1 MGMFDFLKK
10 KAQPPAIK
18 LPLIGNRLVF
28 DVKLVFNKLDAP
40 DEVVPFKLSV
50 NSDDISEI
58 VNEDLVSYDVVAN
71 KETVVRLNYS
81 PEGEFLDAIVML
93 LAKKQDKPDAS
104 IGQEIIEFAGNNYV
118 RDIEKP
124 EGYEYSKLPS
134 FTRRKLTKFE
144 EDSKSTNHEFM
155 LYVSQASKKPENKMC
170 RFPIFYY
177 ERSMET
183 GRAYYYEAMLVDSAD
198 VSF

>member
-10 KAQPPAIK
+10 KAQPPAVK

-28 DVKLVFNKLDAP
+28 DIKLVYNKLEAP
-40 DEVVPFKLSV
+40 DEVAPYTLSV

-58 VNEDLVSYDVVAN
+58 VNEDLVSYDVGVN
-71 KETVVRLNYS
+71 KDTIVRLNYS

-93 LAKKQDKPDAS
+93 LVEKRDRPDSS
-104 IGQEIIEFAGNNYV
+104 IGQEIINFAGNNYV

-134 FTRRKLTKFE
+134 FTRRNLTKFE
-144 EDSKSTNHEFM
+144 EDSRQTTHEFM
-155 LYVSQASKKPENKMC
+155 LYVSQASRKPEYEAC

-177 ERSMET
+177 ERSLET
-183 GRAYYYEAMLVDSAD
+183 GRACYYEAMLVDSAD
-198 VSF
+198 VKF